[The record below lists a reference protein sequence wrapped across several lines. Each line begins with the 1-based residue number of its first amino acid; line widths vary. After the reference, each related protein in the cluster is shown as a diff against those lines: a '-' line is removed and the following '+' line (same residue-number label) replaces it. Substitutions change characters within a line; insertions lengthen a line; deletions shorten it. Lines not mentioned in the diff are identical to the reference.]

1 MVVGGRRL
9 LEKSGLLA
17 LAGDAISDV
26 DASLGGVAGLARVND
41 VVGLRIR
48 VRKQRGS

>member
-26 DASLGGVAGLARVND
+26 DASLGGGAGLARANA